1 MTPNVLTKQYPH
13 FQYIEYC
20 GLTDALQK
28 KLETEFHILPDDIE
42 DIFSPT
48 QLSKFEIRKNY
59 AYFALQFADMDTHSR
74 ICIQQIHCI
83 VSNKYL
89 FVIDED
95 GFLGIKEFDRIR
107 NRLVDKENYNSFDLF
122 YELLDISVIRMFS
135 LLNAIQ
141 NRVRVIE
148 STIFADGHL
157 ENDQISDIQD
167 TKKSIINFK
176 SILSPLYDMFEEL
189 SRKHSDLIDETG
201 KESIDDSLDKIKKLV
216 NRLDNFREITK
227 LLTETNEML
236 MARSTNQTVRRL
248 TMFNVLLLVPSLT
261 AAFFGMNVHF
271 GWFSVLDDQLWPL
284 ITIVGIM
291 LSLTLGIYLFFTW
304 KRWI

>member
-1 MTPNVLTKQYPH
+1 MTSNLITKQYPH
-13 FQYIEYC
+13 FQYIEYR

-28 KLETEFHILPDDIE
+28 KLETEFHVTPDDIE

-59 AYFALQFADMDTHSR
+59 AYFALQFADVDIHNR

-83 VSNKYL
+83 VSPKYL

-135 LLNAIQ
+135 LLHAIHA
-141 NRVRVIE
+141 RVKAIE
-148 STIFADGHL
+148 LNIFSEEHI

-176 SILSPLYDMFEEL
+176 SILSPLYDMFEEVSL
-189 SRKHSDLIDETG
+189 KHTDLIDETG
-201 KESIDDSLDKIKKLV
+201 KESIDDSLDKIKKLI

-227 LLTETNEML
+227 LLTETNEMI

-271 GWFSVLDDQLWPL
+271 GWFSLLDHQLWPL
-284 ITIVGIM
+284 FTIVGIM
-291 LSLTLGIYLFFTW
+291 FLLTLGIYFFFAW
-304 KRWI
+304 KKWI

>member
-48 QLSKFEIRKNY
+48 ELLKFEIRKNY

-95 GFLGIKEFDRIR
+95 GFLGIKEFDCIR

-157 ENDQISDIQD
+157 ENDAKYRTYKTQKKALLISNQ
-167 TKKSIINFK
+167 SC
-176 SILSPLYDMFEEL
+176 
-189 SRKHSDLIDETG
+189 RHSMTC
-201 KESIDDSLDKIKKLV
+201 
-216 NRLDNFREITK
+216 
-227 LLTETNEML
+227 
-236 MARSTNQTVRRL
+236 
-248 TMFNVLLLVPSLT
+248 
-261 AAFFGMNVHF
+261 
-271 GWFSVLDDQLWPL
+271 
-284 ITIVGIM
+284 
-291 LSLTLGIYLFFTW
+291 
-304 KRWI
+304 